1 MALVNVAKL
10 TSSYVD
16 ASGMKKTVTNNSNEV
31 VVFNALTDFVKT
43 KETNKD
49 TAIVGEQ
56 ITMIVTLENKTNFE
70 IKDIF
75 IKDITS
81 YGATFKT
88 GSVVLNSEKREDLDP
103 VLGIK
108 ISDTLFPN
116 EIFELVYTFTVNKT
130 YTSANITS
138 SSLIDYTLNSEKFT
152 DKTNDVNI
160 KIFDNL
166 MKITKKV
173 DKNVAK
179 TGEILTFFVNIEN
192 SSNFERAGHTFFSDI
207 PKELE
212 FVQNSVE
219 FDDVLQEDLNP
230 EKGIALPTLYPHDQV
245 NIKFKTKVK

>member
-16 ASGMKKTVTNNSNEV
+16 ASGMKKTVTNSSNEV
-31 VVFNALTDFVKT
+31 VVFNSITDFVKT
-43 KETNKD
+43 KEVNKNI
-49 TAIVGEQ
+49 AYLGEEF
-56 ITMIVTLENKTNFE
+56 TLVVTLENKTNFE
-70 IKDIF
+70 ITDIF

-81 YGATFKT
+81 YGATFKN
-88 GSVVLNSEKREDLDP
+88 GSVVLNSEKREDLNP
-103 VLGIK
+103 TLGIE
-108 ISDTLFPN
+108 ISDTLYPN
-116 EIFELVYTFTVNKT
+116 ETFEIVYTFTVNKS
-130 YTSANITS
+130 YTNANIDS
-138 SSLIDYTLNSEKFT
+138 YSLINYTINNEKMT
-152 DKTNDVNI
+152 DNTNTVNL
-160 KIFDNL
+160 KIFDNF

-192 SSNFERAGHTFFSDI
+192 SSNFERAGHIFFSDI

-219 FDDVLQEDLNP
+219 IDDVLQENLNP